1 MKRSTTTIHIP
12 MEKGCLPAL
21 FLVPPSCRGAVL
33 FAHGSGSSHQ
43 SPRNQAI
50 AELLFEHSFASL
62 LFDLLSP
69 EEVKSDM
76 ITRDLR
82 FNIPFLA
89 ERLRWVTDW
98 FLGEY
103 PYRPIGYF
111 GSSTG
116 AAAALV
122 AAADRGTT
130 LHALVLRGGRTDLAG
145 QSVQRT
151 HTPTLLVVGEEDHGT
166 LEINEKAFQDLSGI
180 KRLHIVPK
188 ASHLFPE
195 PGALDEVCRETV
207 RWFSQFLTL
216 P

>member
-1 MKRSTTTIHIP
+1 MNLSTMTIQIPMGSTT
-12 MEKGCLPAL
+12 LPAVL
-21 FLVPPSCRGAVL
+21 QVPNPCRGAVL

-43 SPRNQAI
+43 SPRNQAV
-50 AELLFEHSFASL
+50 AEALFHGSFASL
-62 LFDLLSP
+62 LFDLLSQ

-89 ERLRWVTDW
+89 ERLRTVTDW
-98 FLGEY
+98 FLDEY

-111 GSSTG
+111 GASTG

-130 LHALVLRGGRTDLAG
+130 LHAIVARGGRTDLAG
-145 QSVQRT
+145 QSIQRT
-151 HTPTLLVVGEEDHGT
+151 RIPTLLVVGEEDHGT
-166 LEINEKAFQDLSGI
+166 LEINEKAFQELSSI
-180 KRLHIVPK
+180 KKLHIVRK

-195 PGALDEVCRETV
+195 PGTLDEVCRETV
-207 RWFSQFLTL
+207 QWFSTFLI
-216 P
+216 